1 MITKQ
6 LHNFFI
12 PRKDLLFTCSKSI
25 RLGKLAAF
33 DSDTSK
39 FGHVMSSYNN

>member
-6 LHNFFI
+6 LHTFFI
-12 PRKDLLFTCSKSI
+12 PRKHLFFTCSKSI

-39 FGHVMSSYNN
+39 FGHVM

>member
-6 LHNFFI
+6 LHKFFI
-12 PRKDLLFTCSKSI
+12 PRKDLLFNCSKSI